1 MLGMVWALGLPS
13 RTAGSGA
20 PLLPAPRP
28 PPPRPAPPGLAPA
41 PPPAFLCFWIISV
54 ILCCPLSLARS
65 WEAVGPEGEV
75 GHRK

>member
-28 PPPRPAPPGLAPA
+28 PPEASPARLGSRSSPSLSVFLDHLSHSVLPTVPGT
-41 PPPAFLCFWIISV
+41 FLGGG
-54 ILCCPLSLARS
+54 
-65 WEAVGPEGEV
+65 GP
-75 GHRK
+75 